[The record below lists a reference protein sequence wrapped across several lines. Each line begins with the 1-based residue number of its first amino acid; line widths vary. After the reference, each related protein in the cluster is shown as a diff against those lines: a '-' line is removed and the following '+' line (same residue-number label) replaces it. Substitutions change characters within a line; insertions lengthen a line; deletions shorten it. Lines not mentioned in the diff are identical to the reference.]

1 MSGIFSGTGLHVQD
15 CNGVMV
21 CKANAQDV
29 LDARREYLEALWRWV
44 RLYRRT
50 KLGAYCEENHRRCQ
64 AL

>member
-1 MSGIFSGTGLHVQD
+1 MQD
-15 CNGVMV
+15 CKGVML

-29 LDARREYLEALWRWV
+29 LDARREYLEVLWRWV

-50 KLGAYCEENHRRCQ
+50 KLGAYCEENYGRYE